1 MFGSEDP
8 DTSTVDDSNDTDPD
22 TFGQQTIWE
31 EKGD

>member
-8 DTSTVDDSNDTDPD
+8 DTSTTDDSGGTDPE

-31 EKGD
+31 ENGE